1 MSLSD
6 MISADVSAVFL
17 NSDDFAVEVRQ
28 YVNGESSSQRK
39 HTAIV
44 TWYSTAEMDDR
55 GRATKRRGEL
65 LLSSDAV
72 VTVRDAFRIG
82 DDLVQVEAVDA
93 KQDGALLVR
102 ITQTLPETRGA
113 KPVRAADI

>member
-1 MSLSD
+1 MSLHD

-28 YVNGESSSQRK
+28 LVGGDVSTQKRL
-39 HTAIV
+39 TGIV
-44 TWYSTAEMDDR
+44 TWYATTEMDDR

-65 LLSSDAV
+65 LLSSSVA

-82 DDLVQVEAVDA
+82 DDLAQVEAVDQR
-93 KQDGALLVR
+93 QDGAVIVR
-102 ITQTLPETRGA
+102 LTQTIPETRGA
-113 KPVRAADI
+113 KTVKVSDL